1 MMVITPIIVV
11 DVHHQEQLHATS
23 YPPPKL
29 LGCVGLS
36 GSSGLQFVL
45 VAQRVP

>member
-1 MMVITPIIVV
+1 MVITPIIVV
-11 DVHHQEQLHATS
+11 DVHHQEQFHATS

-36 GSSGLQFVL
+36 G
-45 VAQRVP
+45 VPAYSLCQWHSECLE